1 MWVAKSKI
9 SLHYSYI
16 KQGLWMYQ
24 LPILNIYSESL
35 MKSYTKESLIYVE
48 IKLTHINWNSQTVLI
63 FQDTET
69 RLKKALK
76 SNSNLLIV

>member
-1 MWVAKSKI
+1 MNVSVAYIEYLFRI
-9 SLHYSYI
+9 SYEKDLY
-16 KQGLWMYQ
+16 
-24 LPILNIYSESL
+24 
-35 MKSYTKESLIYVE
+35 KESLIYVE
-48 IKLTHINWNSQTVLI
+48 IKLTHINWSSQTVLI